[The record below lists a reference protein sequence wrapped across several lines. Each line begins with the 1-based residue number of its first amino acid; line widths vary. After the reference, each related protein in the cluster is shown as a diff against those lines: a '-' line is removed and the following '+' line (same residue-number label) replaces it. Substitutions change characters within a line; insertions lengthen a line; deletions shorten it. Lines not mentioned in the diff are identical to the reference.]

1 MTYSAG
7 GLIQAADYNGFVGP
21 AASGGTANANVND
34 IWATGS
40 SDKGY
45 GETAVSTVS
54 ATTVV
59 TATQWSTLNSRI
71 SSLASHTNT
80 TITSRTSPVA
90 GNLITILSNLNTD
103 LTNCTTNR
111 GNAAASGT
119 QYKTWSGSISDT
131 DGWTGVAT
139 TTFTHTVT
147 FASANAARYFF
158 NAGGYFRWEVNKSS
172 TGNQG
177 DAEWNDLANTLCGDI
192 FFSGRVNGTTNTIAG
207 TAYTGTTKSGGTGT
221 PNVLLTTTGYYN
233 LTTTKTVIYRQYAD
247 TAPYTGNYIELGAQT
262 GGSGTTL
269 IFTTI
274 WYNAEGDLTTGGT
287 ATASPFTAF
296 GTAPTTYLSY
306 YPPSSTYLTTAAWG
320 TPTISCTVT

>member
-34 IWATGS
+34 IWSTGS

-45 GETAVSTVS
+45 GETAVATVS
-54 ATTVV
+54 NTTTV

-80 TITSRTSPVA
+80 SITSRTSPVA

-111 GNAAASGT
+111 GNAVASGT
-119 QYKTWSGSISDT
+119 QYKTWSGGIAKTSN
-131 DGWTGVAT
+131 TGSGT
-139 TTFTHTVT
+139 LTFTHTVD

-172 TGNQG
+172 TGNLG
-177 DAEWNDLANTLCGDI
+177 DSEWNDLSSTLCGDI

-207 TAYTGTTKSGGTGT
+207 TGYTGTTKSGGTGT
-221 PNVLLTTTGYYN
+221 PNVLATTTGYYN
-233 LTTTKTVIYRQYAD
+233 LTTSNTVIYRQYAD
-247 TAPYTGNYIELGAQT
+247 TAPYTANYIELNART
-262 GGSGTTL
+262 ANSGQQL
-269 IFTTI
+269 IFTTY
-274 WYNAEGDLTTGGT
+274 WVNAEGDTYSGGT
-287 ATASPFTAF
+287 DTTSPFSSF
-296 GTAPTTYLSY
+296 GTAPATYLSY
-306 YPPSSTYLTTAAWG
+306 YPPSSTYLTSAACG
-320 TPTISCTVT
+320 TPTISCSIT